1 MKTQNTPATHSDIL
15 FTHIVN
21 TLVDL
26 AKHEG
31 TLMTFEGL
39 LRNGIEVDEEMME
52 SMLGVS
58 QDSAAQCVV
67 QLRDCGAI
75 TSPAVYEMVTHV
87 EQLAMR
93 LAPDWWKLIVPW
105 SVQPLRYYQKE
116 AMAKRERFI
125 VRHRERQYP
134 FLVYVTGQVEYPEDD
149 PLYGTYVTEG
159 TFLVGK
165 AKTIHDALECAKEA
179 FTRGE
184 WIVQDEEGR
193 DEFVDHLRGRDQ
205 GPVSF
210 SERTIEIRDKG
221 DRLVLTG
228 NARTLEWHRH
238 LTSPDEIEKIKAQ
251 QKDLYQKASYE
262 SGWDNYETARQLRR
276 QAEQLSLGF
285 VEECWRNHPEVIQA
299 VEKFEYPVFIDEE
312 MALFSADQ
320 DAGID

>member
-1 MKTQNTPATHSDIL
+1 
-15 FTHIVN
+15 
-21 TLVDL
+21 
-26 AKHEG
+26 
-31 TLMTFEGL
+31 
-39 LRNGIEVDEEMME
+39 
-52 SMLGVS
+52 
-58 QDSAAQCVV
+58 
-67 QLRDCGAI
+67 
-75 TSPAVYEMVTHV
+75 
-87 EQLAMR
+87 
-93 LAPDWWKLIVPW
+93 
-105 SVQPLRYYQKE
+105 
-116 AMAKRERFI
+116 
-125 VRHRERQYP
+125 
-134 FLVYVTGQVEYPEDD
+134 EYPEDD
-149 PLYGTYVTEG
+149 PIYGTYVTEG

-184 WIVQDEEGR
+184 WIVLEEEGR
-193 DEFVDHLRGRDQ
+193 DEFVDHLTGRDQ

-238 LTSPDEIEKIKAQ
+238 VTSPDEIEKIKAQ

-312 MALFSADQ
+312 MALFNADQ